1 MPFLLENKIG
11 RLVEISLHNVLAV
24 EDMTALRNRLWTLLS
39 QVEGRAAI
47 WVDAREIEL
56 FSSEVATTLIH
67 MFRVDNPKVERSAY
81 LFNGRA
87 SLALQVDRVINEA
100 KGVGRVPPRRTFR
113 EPRAAG
119 DWIKEALTEPAERQ
133 RVDDLIRSG

>member
-11 RLVEISLHNVLAV
+11 RLVEISLYNVLTV
-24 EDMTALRNRLWTLLS
+24 EDMTALRNRLWTTLS
-39 QVEGRAAI
+39 HVDGRAAI
-47 WVDAREIEL
+47 WVDARQIEL

-67 MFRVDNPKVERSAY
+67 MFRVDNPKVERRAY

-87 SLALQVDRVINEA
+87 SFALQVDRVISEA

-113 EPRAAG
+113 DLSAAG
-119 DWIKEALTEPAERQ
+119 DWLKEVLTDPAERQ
-133 RVDDLIRSG
+133 QVDGLVKSG